1 MNLIDYE
8 DKEQLYENPS
18 IPSKNK
24 VMASDMNNIKNAINN
39 LLLPAIRDVLLPI
52 GIYIHTSDI
61 NFNPN
66 ETIGGT
72 WELDNDG
79 TVLVSKSTVSGS
91 SFNANIGNTVGEEK
105 HTLTIEE
112 MPSHTHT
119 LVYFGN
125 NRPINL
131 NAGGSSYHVNFDQTG
146 SDAEQVGGRSTG
158 GSQSHSIVQPSK
170 IVYRWH
176 RIA

>member
-1 MNLIDYE
+1 MNLINYE

-24 VMASDMNNIKNAINN
+24 IMASDMNNIKNVINN

-112 MPSHTHT
+112 MPKHTHT
-119 LVYFGN
+119 FPAKYGTTQTPKSVLMWELNCNDYN
-125 NRPINL
+125 NYET
-131 NAGGSSYHVNFDQTG
+131 SKTG
-146 SDAEQVGGRSTG
+146 ENEP
-158 GSQSHSIVQPSK
+158 HSIVQPSK

>member
-1 MNLIDYE
+1 MNLINYE
-8 DKEQLYENPS
+8 DKEQLYENS
-18 IPSKNK
+18 NIPTKNK

-39 LLLPAIRDVLLPI
+39 LLLPAIRDILLPV

-79 TVLVSKSTVSGS
+79 TVLVSKSNVTGS
-91 SFNANIGNTVGEEK
+91 SFNADVGNTVGEEK
-105 HTLTIEE
+105 HTLTINE
-112 MPSHTHT
+112 MPEHNHN
-119 LVYFGN
+119 VY
-125 NRPINL
+125 L
-131 NAGGSSYHVNFDQTG
+131 SGGSLPSRAGTLQYSTNTAQTFSGSVADTG
-146 SDAEQVGGRSTG
+146 SGQP
-158 GSQSHSIVQPSK
+158 HSIVQPSK